1 MSMLTIS
8 QPRSDRGDPRSDPRA
23 GLLTATYLLV
33 VRQLRATIRQPVWL
47 FSGLMTPLLYLALFA
62 PLLKGLGTSLATTP
76 GYAGGSVVDG
86 FMPGM
91 LVMFAFG
98 AGTGTGWIVINE
110 LNAGVTERLRV
121 TPISR
126 LAILLGTTIKDAIMF
141 VIPAIVVV
149 AVSTLFGFHIH
160 WAGLALTLLLLAL
173 MTAAT
178 SAAVGAVGLT
188 VKQIGSIAAVVTML
202 QLPLTLLAGILLP
215 MSLGP
220 AWLRGIAHVNP
231 LYYATDAARHLCA
244 NQFGAPG
251 VTGFAVIGGLLVL
264 ALLWGNR
271 VYNKVVA

>member
-1 MSMLTIS
+1 MIDKTQSTSGASL
-8 QPRSDRGDPRSDPRA
+8 A
-23 GLLTATYLLV
+23 TATYLLV
-33 VRQLRATIRQPVWL
+33 ARQLRATVRQPVWL
-47 FSGLMTPLLYLALFA
+47 VSGLMTPLLYLALFA
-62 PLLKGLGTSLATTP
+62 PLLKGLGSSLAGTP
-76 GYAGGSVVDG
+76 GYAGGGVVDG

-98 AGTGTGWIVINE
+98 AGTGTGWLVINE
-110 LNAGVTERLRV
+110 LNAGVIERLRV

-160 WAGLALTLLLLAL
+160 WAGLALSLLLLAL
-173 MTAAT
+173 LTAAV

-220 AWLRGIAHVNP
+220 TWLRVIAHINP

-244 NQFGAPG
+244 SEFGAPVWLGFG
-251 VTGFAVIGGLLVL
+251 VIAGLLVL

>member
-1 MSMLTIS
+1 MNAITNTNDS
-8 QPRSDRGDPRSDPRA
+8 RA
-23 GLLTATYLLV
+23 DLMMASYLLV
-33 VRQLRATIRQPVWL
+33 TRQLRATLRQPVWL
-47 FSGLMTPLLYLALFA
+47 IGGLMTPLLYLALFA
-62 PLLKGLGTSLATTP
+62 PLLSGLGGGLANTP

-110 LNAGVTERLRV
+110 LNAGVIERLRV
-121 TPISR
+121 SPVSR

-141 VIPAIVVV
+141 FIPAIIVV

-160 WAGLALTLLLLAL
+160 WGGLTLTILLLAML
-173 MTAAT
+173 TAT
-178 SAAVGAVGLT
+178 VSAFVGAVGLT
-188 VKQIGSIAAVVTML
+188 VKLIGSIAAVVTTM

-220 AWLRGIAHVNP
+220 AWLRGLAHINP
-231 LYYATDAARHLCA
+231 LYYATEAARHMCA
-244 NQFGAPG
+244 NQFGSP
-251 VTGFAVIGGLLVL
+251 VWVGFCVIGGLLVIT
-264 ALLWGNR
+264 LLWGNR